1 RTASPAWDASASMC
15 SNSAATSAWCCALF
29 QPRFAHWKSSTS
41 PKSLSTSAKR
51 HADYAWSRASPVP
64 VNRPHWPPCWTASTP
79 AGRNTSSPLKIP
91 SNFCIGTKKDSS
103 TSAKW
108 KWLRQDPDV
117 ILVGEMRDLETIST
131 ALHAAETGHLV
142 FSTLHTLDAVET
154 INRIIA
160 VFPPPEQKQVRMQL
174 GATLRAVV
182 SQRLVKRAD
191 GAGRVPAT
199 EVLISTA
206 FVRECIMTP
215 EKTRLIHEAIG
226 AGTSQYGM
234 QTFDQSLYDLY
245 SQGLVSYETA
255 LENASNPDDF
265 KLKVQGI
272 HSTAD
277 AAREQ
282 MEQAGFS
289 AGRA

>member
-1 RTASPAWDASASMC
+1 
-15 SNSAATSAWCCALF
+15 L
-29 QPRFAHWKSSTS
+29 
-41 PKSLSTSAKR
+41 
-51 HADYAWSRASPVP
+51 
-64 VNRPHWPPCWTASTP
+64 
-79 AGRNTSSPLKIP
+79 
-91 SNFCIGTKKDSS
+91 
-103 TSAKW
+103 
-108 KWLRQDPDV
+108 
-117 ILVGEMRDLETIST
+117 
-131 ALHAAETGHLV
+131 
-142 FSTLHTLDAVET
+142 
-154 INRIIA
+154 
-160 VFPPPEQKQVRMQL
+160 QL